1 MYFNLA
7 KTVISAFIFGFF
19 VFMIITHISK
29 LWFSGALHESA
40 RNGLEG
46 FSSTSTSAPS
56 SAPTSAPTA
65 TEEPTENSEIIADL
79 FDQVNKQIDIVR
91 TLKEPYTEQIKTVSY
106 DRDLSGN
113 MIILSNLKTL
123 VNVGIATNDKD
134 LKTNAGIA
142 KVYQYGGNDTIDELI
157 ADLASLDDL
166 KLTGML
172 NLTKTPMCDSIASA
186 TDKETCVSK
195 AKKQRLKEIEKD
207 YLKRVNTV
215 VDSHQRILDRIL
227 EKQSTR

>member
-19 VFMIITHISK
+19 VFMIITHIINS
-29 LWFSGALHESA
+29 WFSGALHESV
-40 RNGLEG
+40 RNGLES
-46 FSSTSTSAPS
+46 FVDAPTTAPS
-56 SAPTSAPTA
+56 STQ
-65 TEEPTENSEIIADL
+65 EPLENSEIIADL
-79 FDQVNKQIDIVR
+79 FDKVNKQTDIIR

-123 VNVGIATNDKD
+123 VNVGVATNDKD

-172 NLTKTPMCDSIASA
+172 NLTKTPLCDSIASA

-195 AKKQRLKEIEKD
+195 AKKLQLKEIEKG
-207 YLKRVNTV
+207 YLKRVSTV

-227 EKQSTR
+227 EKQSTQ

>member
-1 MYFNLA
+1 M
-7 KTVISAFIFGFF
+7 ISAFIFGFF
-19 VFMIITHISK
+19 AFMIITHISK

-46 FSSTSTSAPS
+46 FSSTTAPTT
-56 SAPTSAPTA
+56 APTSPTA

-113 MIILSNLKTL
+113 MLILSNLKTL
-123 VNVGIATNDKD
+123 VNVGIATNEKD

-142 KVYQYGGNDTIDELI
+142 KVYQYGGNDTIDEMI

-227 EKQSTR
+227 KKQSTR

>member
-7 KTVISAFIFGFF
+7 KTVLSAFIFGFF

-29 LWFSGALHESA
+29 LWFSGALHESV

-46 FSSTSTSAPS
+46 FADATTAPS
-56 SAPTSAPTA
+56 STQ
-65 TEEPTENSEIIADL
+65 EPAENSEIIADL
-79 FDQVNKQIDIVR
+79 FDKANKQTDIIR

-123 VNVGIATNDKD
+123 VNVGVATNDKD

-172 NLTKTPMCDSIASA
+172 NLTKTPLCDSIASA

-195 AKKQRLKEIEKD
+195 AKKLQLKEIEKG
-207 YLKRVNTV
+207 YLKRVSTI